1 MTDDRRI
8 LILRLLLACL
18 LPCLLALAAT
28 LCAQDVQ
35 VHSSD
40 AQVSSATIAAVE
52 RMTHTALR
60 ELRPNFPGTEFRPI
74 TVFVHSSTA
83 TLGAELRHSLHPGTA
98 GCAILGKDE
107 VHLMIREAI
116 SDSEGGLQGVVKHEL
131 VHVLLDQHAGKAGP
145 FIPRWFHEGLAQTL
159 AESGYL
165 DSSEEAL
172 VFRAATGTLIEF
184 HDLDEDFPRDDE
196 MMLRLAYRQ
205 SWSWVSY
212 LEKRVGLM
220 PMLAAAR
227 AAGPKFQFHQLL
239 AGEIGH
245 GLIPLKEQWI
255 DWLIHESGAPWRALM
270 RGTFES
276 FMLLAVPLLFV
287 AVIRKRRRDT
297 LARDRLTRADALAE
311 SYPVVGNPSGFMEES
326 EQRP

>member
-1 MTDDRRI
+1 MTDDRHI
-8 LILRLLLACL
+8 PLLRLLLACL
-18 LPCLLALAAT
+18 VTCLFALPRT
-28 LCAQDVQ
+28 SCAQEFEVQ
-35 VHSSD
+35 GSD
-40 AQVSSATIAAVE
+40 AGVSSATIAAVE
-52 RMTHTALR
+52 HMTRVALR
-60 ELRPNFPGTEFRPI
+60 ELRPSFRGTEFRPI
-74 TVFVHSSTA
+74 TVYVHSSTA
-83 TLGAELRHSLHPGTA
+83 TLSPDLRHSLHPGTA
-98 GCAILGKDE
+98 GCAILGQDQ

-116 SDSEGGLQGVVKHEL
+116 SDVEGGLQGVIKHEL
-131 VHVLLDQHAGKAGP
+131 VHVLLDQYAAKAGP
-145 FIPRWFHEGLAQTL
+145 FLPRWFHEGLAQTL

-172 VFRAATGTLIEF
+172 VFRAATGTLIDF

-196 MMLRLAYRQ
+196 TMLRLAYRQ

-212 LEKRVGLM
+212 LEKRIGLA

-227 AAGPKFQFHQLL
+227 SAGPKFQFHQLL

-287 AVIRKRRRDT
+287 AVYRKRRRDAV
-297 LARDRLTRADALAE
+297 ARDRLTRADVLAE
-311 SYPVVGNPSGFMEES
+311 SCPVVGDPSGFTEES
-326 EQRP
+326 ERRP